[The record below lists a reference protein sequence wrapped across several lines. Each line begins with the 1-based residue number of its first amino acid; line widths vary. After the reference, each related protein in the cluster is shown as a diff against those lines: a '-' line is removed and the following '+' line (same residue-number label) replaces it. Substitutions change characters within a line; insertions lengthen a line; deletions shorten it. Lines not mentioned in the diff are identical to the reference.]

1 MSAKIAEDLAAEAA
15 LNDHQAPLDRNGDG
29 GAENDD
35 PMEADAPPEDR
46 NQNGSYAQAAANV
59 KTLDV
64 HLYREDKGSD
74 FNIDEQQMSD
84 LIYKR
89 LLLPYGKLVSVDTTF
104 YQKIVLEIDGSVNIE
119 DLNITHSLEAKKGLK
134 TRPLQSPDTD

>member
-1 MSAKIAEDLAAEAA
+1 
-15 LNDHQAPLDRNGDG
+15 
-29 GAENDD
+29 
-35 PMEADAPPEDR
+35 
-46 NQNGSYAQAAANV
+46 
-59 KTLDV
+59 
-64 HLYREDKGSD
+64 
-74 FNIDEQQMSD
+74 MSD

-104 YQKIVLEIDGSVNIE
+104 YRKIVLEIDGSVNIE